1 MPLLGWIILFTAV
14 GGIASAAF
22 AGLFLLLPEKT
33 GLRML
38 PHFVSFATGALIGA
52 ALLGLLPE
60 AMQSVGPGGAHAIG
74 VALVVGLGVFFI
86 IEKLVLWRHAHS
98 HEHEDPTEREVAPR
112 RVADSVADDEAAEG
126 HGARVVTAERAR
138 SVAFAGD
145 VGRQAAALGDSG
157 ALAQSHAVAT
167 ASQGAR
173 ERDHEQSHGGH
184 WQDHRGYEHGR
195 GAPGHEPGHGRARQE
210 HGDGHSEYGQGDGG
224 LVHGH
229 SERGRGDSGHGRGHR
244 ESGPGDRGHRRDS
257 EPGHGDRG
265 HGHDHGG
272 HGHDHGREGAAGVLV
287 LIGDSIHNALDG
299 ILIAAAFLTSVPLGL
314 VTTLAVAAHEIPHR
328 VGDFALLLHAGMSRQ
343 RAMFLNMA
351 TGLASVLGGI
361 VAYFGLSKAQGA
373 LPYALALAAAG
384 FLYIAVAGLIPG
396 LHRRADPRTSLAQVL
411 LMGLGVGVIA
421 WAESLTG

>member
-1 MPLLGWIILFTAV
+1 MFTAV

-22 AGLFLLLPEKT
+22 AGLFLLLPEQT

-60 AMQSVGPGGAHAIG
+60 AMEAVGPGGAHSIG
-74 VALVVGLGVFFI
+74 IALVAGLGVFFV

-98 HEHEDPTEREVAPR
+98 HEHEDPVSREV
-112 RVADSVADDEAAEG
+112 VA
-126 HGARVVTAERAR
+126 HGVT
-138 SVAFAGD
+138 D
-145 VGRQAAALGDSG
+145 AL
-157 ALAQSHAVAT
+157 SHDVAT
-167 ASQGAR
+167 THDAAPP
-173 ERDHEQSHGGH
+173 GH
-184 WQDHRGYEHGR
+184 AAMAYEHGASHGSSGSH
-195 GAPGHEPGHGRARQE
+195 GASRSQDASHDHGL
-210 HGDGHSEYGQGDGG
+210 S
-224 LVHGH
+224 
-229 SERGRGDSGHGRGHR
+229 RGRGPSPDHGTSHDHGFSQDHDASHDHGSSRGSISSHAH
-244 ESGPGDRGHRRDS
+244 EPAQASRRVTGFDA
-257 EPGHGDRG
+257 
-265 HGHDHGG
+265 HGHDHAHA
-272 HGHDHGREGAAGVLV
+272 HGHDHSRDGAAGVLV

-328 VGDFALLLHAGMSRQ
+328 VGDFALLLHAGMSRK

-361 VAYFGLSKAQGA
+361 VAYFGLSKAQHA

-396 LHRRADPRTSLAQVL
+396 LHRRADPRTSLAQIL
-411 LMGLGVGVIA
+411 LMGIGVAIIA
-421 WAESLTG
+421 VAESLTH